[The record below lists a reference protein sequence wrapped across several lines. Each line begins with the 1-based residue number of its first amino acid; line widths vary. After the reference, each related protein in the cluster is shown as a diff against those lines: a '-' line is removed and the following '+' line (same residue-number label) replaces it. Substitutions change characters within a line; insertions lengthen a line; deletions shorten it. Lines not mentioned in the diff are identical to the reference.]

1 MISVAVPQFCVYYL
15 WLTFMS
21 FLMIPL
27 SLVRPCSVTNT
38 VLGAKLMIP
47 LSGLLG
53 LDWEVIKMPII
64 SNHTFWG
71 LEMFK

>member
-1 MISVAVPQFCVYYL
+1 MISVVVPQFCVYYL

-27 SLVRPCSVTNT
+27 SLARPCSVSNA

-53 LDWEVIKMPII
+53 LDWEVTRITIVSYGMR
-64 SNHTFWG
+64 
-71 LEMFK
+71 